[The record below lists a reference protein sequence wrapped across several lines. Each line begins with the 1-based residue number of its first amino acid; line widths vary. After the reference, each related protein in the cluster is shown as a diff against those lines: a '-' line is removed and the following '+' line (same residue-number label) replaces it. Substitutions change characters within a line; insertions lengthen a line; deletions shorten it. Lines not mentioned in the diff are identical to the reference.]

1 MKYHENIK
9 KHEMAESHYHLL
21 MKLNHTPVAPFWA
34 SKMCLSMLFAKI
46 RFSFYSSHHLHIFQG
61 KCVFASGSPFRSV
74 TLDGKT
80 FHPGQGNNAYVFPA
94 VGLATIACDVRHI
107 KEEVFLESAKV

>member
-1 MKYHENIK
+1 MAHMSFNASQKNKNLAK
-9 KHEMAESHYHLL
+9 KSEFTESITFIY
-21 MKLNHTPVAPFWA
+21 
-34 SKMCLSMLFAKI
+34 
-46 RFSFYSSHHLHIFQG
+46 FQG